1 MRQELTFR
9 SWKKAGCGR
18 PVSGWAL
25 EPCEG
30 DCVSVCGGVQAALE
44 EGQFGHLPWQGAPSS
59 FFQVKLGKK
68 GLTK

>member
-9 SWKKAGCGR
+9 SRKKAGCGR
-18 PVSGWAL
+18 PVSDWAL

-30 DCVSVCGGVQAALE
+30 DCVSVWGVCVQAALE

-59 FFQVKLGKK
+59 FQVKLGKK
-68 GLTK
+68 DLIR